1 MAGIDDKIAALAF
14 TVTTSRTHERIAE
27 LVGDAAQIARST
39 GPKVSVS
46 ENSEGGFD
54 GVIKNFAGVTLAEFT
69 VRVET
74 GGDGSNVV
82 MFQVD
87 DVFRTREMLFYVI
100 PISPWGAPGYKT
112 LRAFSEYLR
121 EKVQGDTVR
130 ICGVSRPHACLATG
144 EGTGN
149 AGVSGRSD
157 VGRCAGAL

>member
-14 TVTTSRTHERIAE
+14 TVTTTRTPERIAE

-46 ENSEGGFD
+46 ENADGDFE
-54 GVIKNFAGVTLAEFT
+54 GVIKNFAGVVLAEFT
-69 VRVET
+69 VRVEAGT
-74 GGDGSNVV
+74 DGSTTVK
-82 MFQVD
+82 FTVD
-87 DVFRTREMLFYVI
+87 DVSRTRDTLFYFI

-130 ICGVSRPHACLATG
+130 ICGVSRPHACLTTG